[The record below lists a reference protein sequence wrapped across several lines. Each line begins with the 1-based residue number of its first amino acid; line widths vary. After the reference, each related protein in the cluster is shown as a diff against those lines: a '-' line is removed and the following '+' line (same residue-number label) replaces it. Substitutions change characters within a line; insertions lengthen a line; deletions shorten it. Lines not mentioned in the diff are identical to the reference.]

1 MLQVRLNGFVLLVEL
16 GQVRHDVFYDVGV
29 REGVDLCFLLCV
41 VGNAAQTSQSINPI
55 NVHRT
60 TPTDP
65 LSAAPSESKC
75 RIHLVL
81 DSDQR
86 IQHHGSCLVQIKRVR
101 LHPRLGGRL
110 VGIPAIDVEGLD
122 LGVWRSGRLFDCA
135 GLRRGL
141 WVHDRRHAADAHGG
155 PQRGADCREGAGG
168 EACCHYEGGG
178 EWPDLCLFE
187 CEGCE
192 RALCSIVGR
201 RDN

>member
-1 MLQVRLNGFVLLVEL
+1 MFLALCRWGCGLFATYQYSPLTTLREAQLPLMISRSKGCRLT
-16 GQVRHDVFYDVGV
+16 
-29 REGVDLCFLLCV
+29 
-41 VGNAAQTSQSINPI
+41 QTSQSINPI

-168 EACCHYEGGG
+168 EACCHYEGRG